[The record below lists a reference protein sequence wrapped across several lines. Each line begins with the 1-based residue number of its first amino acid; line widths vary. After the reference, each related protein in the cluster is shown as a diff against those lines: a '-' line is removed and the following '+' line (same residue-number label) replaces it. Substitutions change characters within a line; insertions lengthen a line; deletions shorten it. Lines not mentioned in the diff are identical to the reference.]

1 MAIFLSAGNS
11 SRMTSNSVFSST
23 GSAAATAPGAATA
36 KPPTG
41 AAALTPK
48 ASSICL
54 TNSAASNRLMV
65 F

>member
-23 GSAAATAPGAATA
+23 GSAAA
-36 KPPTG
+36 
-41 AAALTPK
+41 LTPK
-48 ASSICL
+48 ASSVCL